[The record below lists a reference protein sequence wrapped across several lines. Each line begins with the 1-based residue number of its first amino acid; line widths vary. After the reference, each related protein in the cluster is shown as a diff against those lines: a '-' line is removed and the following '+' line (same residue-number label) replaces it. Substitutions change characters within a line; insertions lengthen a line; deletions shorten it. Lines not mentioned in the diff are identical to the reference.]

1 MRYDG
6 PMRAVHSTT
15 DPVEAAMLE
24 MVLRGAGIEVSVEN
38 ENVANLVLGA
48 GNPVAPL
55 RLIVGDKDEK
65 AARKVIEEALKNRKS
80 DDPNSETPDPDS

>member
-1 MRYDG
+1 MGGMRS
-6 PMRAVHSTT
+6 VHSTT
-15 DPVEAAMLE
+15 DAVEAAMLE

-38 ENVANLVLGA
+38 QAAQLGVGTPA
-48 GNPVAPL
+48 APL
-55 RLIVGDKDEK
+55 KLIVGDKDEK